1 MNDDFESSKFY
12 SYKSKALSR
21 IVILPA
27 FILILLVFISSIFM
41 VKEDSI
47 HIGGII
53 VPKNTM
59 IIKNNKNYV
68 EGKYVYQNQKVQLV
82 NGTSKKLAQDK
93 VVHVDKANNVILV
106 PNIKEESSLEVVSYV
121 GVDEVKKLD
130 KNQKVKFEIKNKK
143 NVATLING
151 KINSIGVYPDQI
163 KGKEAYK
170 VSCLIYPSKR
180 ERNELRYG
188 MQGSVAIIV
197 NRESYFNFIKDTFL
211 GKEN

>member
-1 MNDDFESSKFY
+1 MSDDFESSKFY

-27 FILILLVFISSIFM
+27 FLLLMLVFIGSFFM
-41 VKEDSI
+41 IKEDSI
-47 HIGGII
+47 HVGGVI
-53 VPKNTM
+53 VPKSM
-59 IIKNNKNYV
+59 ITIKNNKNYV
-68 EGKYVYQNQKVQLV
+68 EGKNIHQNQKVQLV
-82 NGTSKKLAQDK
+82 DRTSKRLNQDK
-93 VVHVDKANNVILV
+93 IVHLDKDNNVILV

-130 KNQKVKFEIKNKK
+130 KNQRVKFEIKNKK

-151 KINSIGVYPDQI
+151 KINSIAVYPDQI

-170 VSCLIYPSKR
+170 VSCLIYPSKE

-188 MQGSVAIIV
+188 MQGSVAIIF
-197 NRESYFNFIKDTFL
+197 NKESYFNFIKNAVL